1 MAEYGGVRYTRA
13 ELEGLVGKMDQVAG
27 VTLADLSDGRAR
39 GCRIAEVRT
48 GSGFS
53 FTVNLDRAMD
63 IVRADFRGRS
73 LCWRSVAGDVHP
85 AYYEPE
91 GLAWLRGF
99 AGGLLTTCGLT
110 HYGAPCEDRGEALG
124 LHGRIGNTPA
134 EKVSV
139 SEGWKGN
146 DYMIS
151 LSGEM
156 REGYLF
162 GACFRLRRTMTTS
175 LNAKSVKICDEV
187 TNIGPRPAPL
197 MLLYHVNLGF
207 PALGPEARLLA
218 PSRTVKPNTP
228 RAAEGMRNYTR
239 AEEPQTGFDEQVYEH
254 TLRSRRNRTTVALVN
269 PTVGEGF
276 GVYER
281 FRTDQLPVFTQW
293 KMMGRS
299 EYVMGL
305 EPGTNGVTGRPDE
318 RRKKR
323 LITLRP
329 GRSRSFELELGV
341 LDGAAEIRAILKE
354 VRAITGGR
362 RPQILDLET

>member
-13 ELEGLVGKMDQVAG
+13 QLESLVGNMDQVAG
-27 VTLADLSDGRAR
+27 VTFAELSDGRAR

-48 GSGFS
+48 GGGFN

-63 IVRADFRGRS
+63 IVRADYCGRS

-91 GLAWLRGF
+91 GLAWLRSF
-99 AGGLLTTCGLT
+99 PGGLLATCGLT

-124 LHGRIGNTPA
+124 LHGRIGSIPA
-134 EKVSV
+134 EKISV
-139 SEGWKGN
+139 NEGWKGN
-146 DYMIS
+146 SYVMS

-156 REGYLF
+156 REAHLF
-162 GACFRLRRTMTTS
+162 GACLRLRRTIATS

-207 PALGPEARLLA
+207 PVLGPEARLLA
-218 PSRTVKPNTP
+218 PSRTVKPVTP
-228 RAAEGMRNYTR
+228 RAAEGMKNYTR
-239 AEEPQTGFDEQVYEH
+239 AEEPQAGFDEQVYAH

-269 PTVGEGF
+269 PAVGEGF

-281 FRTDQLPVFTQW
+281 FRTDQLPAFTQW
-293 KMMGRS
+293 KMMGKS
-299 EYVMGL
+299 EYVMGM
-305 EPGTNGVTGRPDE
+305 EPGTNTVTGRPGE
-318 RRKKR
+318 RREKR
-323 LITLRP
+323 LVTLRP

-341 LDGAAEIRAILKE
+341 LDGAADIRAIKKEIRAISS
-354 VRAITGGR
+354 GR
-362 RPQILDLET
+362 RPQILGLEA